1 MATRRLSIKE
11 RKEIFQTLVTVQDQG
26 NMSNSESKKFVGEQY
41 NIEEKQIMEIVDE
54 GIEKD
59 WLDELVA
66 LN

>member
-1 MATRRLSIKE
+1 MASRKLSIKE
-11 RKEIFQTLVTVQDQG
+11 KKEIFQTLVTVQDQG
-26 NMSNSESKKFVGEQY
+26 NMSNSESKKYVSEQY